1 MDERYTRERD
11 LQGQFT
17 ELLSSTMP
25 EIEVVDVQLDL
36 VAETV
41 CLFVDQLGGVDLA
54 VCASVTRAVRDI
66 CPELVLEVSSPGI
79 ERPLRLP
86 EQFLAHLGAPIRLRR
101 RGHKNPIKATVS
113 AANEQSVTFTR
124 EHDGATIDVEYPE
137 IIRCH
142 VRVIEPSAGEDPRA
156 AKTGRTA

>member
-1 MDERYTRERD
+1 MQR
-11 LQGQFT
+11 QFT
-17 ELLSSTMP
+17 ELLGLAMP

-41 CLFVDQLGGVDLA
+41 CLFVDRMGGVDLE

-66 CPELVLEVSSPGI
+66 CPELALEVSSPGI

-86 EQFLAHLGAPIRLRR
+86 EHFVAHLGTPVRLRR

-113 AANEQSVTFTR
+113 AANEQCVTFTR
-124 EHDGATIDVEYPE
+124 EHDGANIDVEYPE
-137 IIRCH
+137 IIRCNL
-142 VRVIEPSAGEDPRA
+142 RMSEPSPGEHPRA